1 MNPKRCNEY
10 DYINFL
16 VAAQKSYSCL
26 EAGRVQPSKANTP
39 AHDSLNRM
47 LHRIQPNTEDLWRE
61 AQPQVNPQ
69 EGLLLLDD
77 STKDKPYAKKIDLV
91 YRHWSGKH
99 HNTVRGINLLTLLWT
114 AGDKPIP
121 GDYRLSDKPN
131 DNLSK
136 NDHVTDL
143 LKVAYQR
150 GFQPTYVSFDSW
162 YSSLLNLKL
171 IRQCGW
177 HWFTRFKSNRLV
189 NPDQTGNVPMARIDI
204 GTTGRIVHLK
214 AYGFIKVFRTV
225 SLNGDVEHWA
235 TSHLER
241 RPLERLSIAEPTW
254 AIENYHRGIKQ
265 FCGIEKCQARSAT
278 AQRNHIGFSIRA
290 VLRLEVFSYFTGH
303 SWFEAKMQII
313 RDAIR
318 AYLQNPKYILST
330 TA

>member
-16 VAAQKSYSCL
+16 VAAPKSYSCL
-26 EAGRVQPSKANTP
+26 EAGRVQPAKANTP

-61 AQPQVNPQ
+61 AQPQVNPR

-77 STKDKPYAKKIDLV
+77 STLDKPYAKKMDLV

-114 AGDKPIP
+114 EGDKPIP
-121 GDYRLSDKPN
+121 GDYRLYDKPN

-136 NDHVTDL
+136 NNHLTDF

-162 YSSLLNLKL
+162 YSSLSNLKL

-189 NPDQTGNVPMARIDI
+189 NPDQLGNVPIARIDI

-214 AYGFIKVFRTV
+214 AYGFIKLFRTV
-225 SLNGDVEHWA
+225 SRDGDVEHWA
-235 TSHLER
+235 TSHLEM
-241 RPLERLSIAEPTW
+241 RPLERLSIAELGPLRIII
-254 AIENYHRGIKQ
+254 AVLSN
-265 FCGIEKCQARSAT
+265 S
-278 AQRNHIGFSIRA
+278 A
-290 VLRLEVFSYFTGH
+290 VLRSAKLVQQRLNETRLVFLDELFCEELIYKTLNIS
-303 SWFEAKMQII
+303 
-313 RDAIR
+313 
-318 AYLQNPKYILST
+318 
-330 TA
+330 

>member
-26 EAGRVQPSKANTP
+26 EIGRVQPAKANTP

-77 STKDKPYAKKIDLV
+77 STLDKPYAKKIDLV

-114 AGDKPIP
+114 EGDKHIP
-121 GDYRLSDKPN
+121 CDYRLYDKPN

-136 NDHVTDL
+136 NNHFTDL

-162 YSSLLNLKL
+162 YSSLSNLKL

-189 NPDQTGNVPMARIDI
+189 NPDQMGNVPIARINI

-214 AYGFIKVFRTV
+214 AYGFIKLFRTV
-225 SLNGDVEHWA
+225 SRNGDVEHWA
-235 TSHLER
+235 TSHLEM
-241 RPLERLSIAEPTW
+241 RPLERLSIAELTW

-290 VLRLEVFSYFTGH
+290 FLRLEVFSYFTGH